1 MTDYNAESLYLCGF
15 SAFVLSNG
23 SSMTLFIGGVMEG
36 DKMWKSNKIAI
47 LYSAITLF
55 VTFIIGQILL
65 TLYPDGNTIGSS
77 VLFILMNL
85 IPMLVAMFFSKYEK
99 RKSVLKDMF
108 SQHEKFTP
116 YLLSMGSVI
125 LYYTVSIIL
134 KNVEFT
140 GGTLLALLAYI
151 PWTILQGGLEEC
163 GWRWYLQT
171 KLEIDN
177 FSVKM
182 FVISIIWFLWHIP
195 VYQLPWITAGSSNY
209 LIFYLMILG
218 NTFMFGVIKEK
229 SKGVL
234 PCVVAHMLIDSFAV
248 LMLVQSNL
256 MSIIIL
262 MLIEIIFSC
271 LCTNLKK

>member
-1 MTDYNAESLYLCGF
+1 
-15 SAFVLSNG
+15 
-23 SSMTLFIGGVMEG
+23 MEG
-36 DKMWKSNKIAI
+36 DKMWKSNKSAI
-47 LYSAITLF
+47 LYSVITLF
-55 VTFIIGQILL
+55 ATFILGQILL
-65 TLYPDGNTIGSS
+65 ILYPDGNTTGSS

-85 IPMLVAMFFSKYEK
+85 IPMIVAIFFSKYEK
-99 RKSVLKDMF
+99 RKNVLKDMF
-108 SQHEKFTP
+108 LQREKLTP
-116 YLLSMGSVI
+116 YLLTMGSVI

-134 KNVEFT
+134 RNVEFT

-171 KLEIDN
+171 KLEINN
-177 FSVKM
+177 FAVKM

-195 VYQLPWITAGSSNY
+195 VYRLPWITAGSSNY

-256 MSIIIL
+256 MPIIIL
-262 MLIEIIFSC
+262 VSIEIIFSC
-271 LCTNLKK
+271 LCVNLKK

>member
-1 MTDYNAESLYLCGF
+1 
-15 SAFVLSNG
+15 
-23 SSMTLFIGGVMEG
+23 MEG

-55 VTFIIGQILL
+55 ATFILGQILL
-65 TLYPDGNTIGSS
+65 ILYPGGNTTGSS

-85 IPMLVAMFFSKYEK
+85 IPMIVAIFFSKYEK
-99 RKSVLKDMF
+99 RKNVLKDMF
-108 SQHEKFTP
+108 LQREKLTP
-116 YLLSMGSVI
+116 YLLAIGSVI

-134 KNVEFT
+134 RNVEFT

-171 KLEIDN
+171 KLEINN
-177 FSVKM
+177 FAVKM

-195 VYQLPWITAGSSNY
+195 VYRLPWITAGSSNY
-209 LIFYLMILG
+209 LIFYVMILG

-256 MSIIIL
+256 MPIIIL
-262 MLIEIIFSC
+262 VSIEIIFSC
-271 LCTNLKK
+271 LCANLKK